1 MTRINTNVDSLR
13 GLRNLTKS
21 NSLLQTSLQRLSTG
35 LKINNGKDNPSGLIA
50 SEGLRLQITTIE
62 QSIRNSNRA
71 NNVIATADSA
81 LGEIGGL
88 LNQIRGL
95 VQEGLNVGALSREE
109 IEANQGQIDAAL
121 GAINRISANTTFGG
135 DKLIDGSKSF
145 ITSLTTADAA
155 KLSDFRINEAVL
167 GTASSLDISATVTNV
182 AEKASLIYTGR
193 DLSAA
198 LTLEV
203 GGSQGT
209 EVLFLGAE
217 ATTADILTAVN
228 SVSES
233 TGVAARTVAGTSVQ
247 ASTNTQIE
255 GEEVYYTLT
264 QAGADLA
271 AGGSISIELVD
282 DASGSTATTATLRD
296 DGNGDFTIL
305 VELEDD
311 GLGDT
316 TGSQIDEVL
325 TAIGT
330 VVDADGNQL
339 ASGSL
344 ATGAVGTTDVGDPV
358 ATVALDSGTLRIDDI
373 RSVNATGV
381 LSIEFIDPAA
391 ADQTLSVTTT
401 ANGDDTTITV
411 NLATDANSVVT
422 STLADIVDA
431 LAASSELLADGE
443 TTVAEA
449 LQTYTEG
456 DDTAL
461 ASAQA
466 ESDLD
471 TTNGSTIALE
481 SVDYGSLEFVNVN
494 VLSGT
499 FATTSDDYTTETRR
513 DAGEDIGVTING
525 QTTYGR
531 GLSASIRT
539 SNLDAYLSFVE
550 SSNVVNETVD
560 ISIEGGGSVFQIGQS
575 PTASGQIGVGIEAVN
590 TARLGGITGKLYELG
605 TGRGRSLVDIVNG
618 DASGNDVVKIIEQA
632 LDRVSSLRG
641 RLGALQK
648 NVIETNITTLG
659 VALENITE
667 ARSQIIDTDFA
678 EETAQLQK
686 AQILSQ
692 AGLSVLA
699 IANQNPQQ
707 VLGLLR

>member
-13 GLRNLTKS
+13 GLRNLQKS
-21 NSLLQTSLQRLSTG
+21 NSMLQTSLQRLSTG

-62 QSIRNSNRA
+62 QSIKNSNRA

-95 VQEGLNVGALSREE
+95 IQEGLNVGALSQEE
-109 IEANQGQIDAAL
+109 IEANQSQIDAAL
-121 GAINRISANTTFGG
+121 SAINRISANTTFGG
-135 DKLIDGSKSF
+135 DKLIDGSKAF

-167 GTASSLDISATVTNV
+167 GTADSLDVEATVTTV
-182 AEKASLIYTGR
+182 AERASLIYTGR

-198 LTLEV
+198 ATLEI
-203 GGSQGT
+203 GGSQGN
-209 EVLFLGAE
+209 EVLFLGAN
-217 ATTADILTAVN
+217 ATSANIVSAVN
-228 SVSES
+228 SLSES
-233 TGVAARTVAGTSVQ
+233 TGVQARIVAGTSVQ
-247 ASTNTQIE
+247 AATNLQIG
-255 GEEVYYTLT
+255 GEEVYVTLT

-271 AGGSISIELVD
+271 AGGSLSVELVD
-282 DASGSTATTATLRD
+282 DASGTTATTATLRD
-296 DGNGDFTIL
+296 DGNGAYTIV

-311 GLGDT
+311 GLGGI
-316 TGSQIDEVL
+316 TGSDVDEVL
-325 TAIGT
+325 AAIAT
-330 VVDADGNQL
+330 VVDSDGNQL
-339 ASGSL
+339 AAGSL
-344 ATGAVGTTDVGDPV
+344 ADGAVGTTDVTAVV
-358 ATVALDSGTLRIDDI
+358 AETELDNGTLRIDDV
-373 RSVNATGV
+373 RGPNATGTISV
-381 LSIEFIDPAA
+381 VFADPGA
-391 ADQTLSVTTT
+391 ADQTLSLSITTS
-401 ANGDDTTITV
+401 GDDTTITV
-411 NLATDANSVVT
+411 NLATDANNIIT
-422 STLADIVDA
+422 STIADVVD
-431 LAASSELLADGE
+431 LLGSSTELLADGE

-449 LQTYTEG
+449 VQAYTEG

-461 ASAQA
+461 VSPQA

-471 TTNGSTIALE
+471 TTNGATIALE
-481 SVDYGSLEFVNVN
+481 STDYGSSEFVNVN

-499 FATTSDDYTTETRR
+499 FATLADDYSTETRR
-513 DAGEDIGVTING
+513 DEGVDIGVTING

-531 GLSASIRT
+531 GLAATVRT
-539 SNLDAYLSFVE
+539 SNLDAYVSFSE
-550 SSNVVNETVD
+550 SSNVEDESVT
-560 ISIEGGGSVFQIGQS
+560 ISITGGGSLFQIGQE
-575 PTASGQIGVGIEAVN
+575 PTAAGQIGVGIEAIN
-590 TARLGGITGKLYELG
+590 TARLGGIAGKLYELG
-605 TGRGRSLVDIVNG
+605 TGRGKSLVDIVDGN
-618 DASGNDVVKIIEQA
+618 ASGNEVVKIVEQA

-659 VALENITE
+659 VALENITD
-667 ARSQIIDTDFA
+667 ARSQIVDTEFA

-707 VLGLLR
+707 VLSLLR